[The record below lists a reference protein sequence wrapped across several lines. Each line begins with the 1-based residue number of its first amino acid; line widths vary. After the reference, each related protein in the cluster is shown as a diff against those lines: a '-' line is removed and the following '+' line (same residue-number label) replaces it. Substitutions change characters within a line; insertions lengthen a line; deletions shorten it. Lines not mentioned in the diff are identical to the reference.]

1 MGSKIATYL
10 HSQSLIGANK
20 TDFAGIHSAQCPN
33 IQIYPPAF
41 AMQRCRRIAVGV
53 YLIFTCDY
61 VYLILCPDFCINI
74 CCIGID
80 IQFAG
85 RCIFVLTACLVQYRH
100 DTCTSYIYLSFFYS
114 KAIKSSVR
122 VDIRLACSKDCSIN
136 VDKACSI
143 DINAVGVGYDKV
155 RLAACY
161 FHKTVK
167 ACSTSA
173 SYLLQNGLGCITC
186 QVSIDIYLACKNCI
200 YRRLSSIIIEY
211 KAFLAYIKG
220 TCLVMGQACSI
231 RYCNIH
237 HRGRCLGS
245 SKGSIA
251 WHYCLHL

>member
-10 HSQSLIGANK
+10 HSQSLIGAHK
-20 TDFAGIHSAQCPN
+20 ADFAGIHTAQCPN
-33 IQIYPPAF
+33 IKIYPAAL
-41 AMQRCRRIAVGV
+41 AMQRCCRISVGV
-53 YLIFTCDY
+53 YLILACDY
-61 VYLILCPDFCINI
+61 VYLILCPNFCVNI

-85 RCIFVLTACLVQYRH
+85 RCILILIDRH
-100 DTCTSYIYLSFFYS
+100 DACTSYVYLSFFYS

-122 VDIRLACSKDCSIN
+122 VDIGPTCSKDCTIHI
-136 VDKACSI
+136 DKACSV
-143 DINAVGVGYDKV
+143 DVDTVGVGYDKV

-167 ACSTSA
+167 ARSTSA
-173 SYLLQNGLGCITC
+173 SYLLQNGLGCIAC
-186 QVSIDIYLACKNCI
+186 QVSIDIDLACKSCI
-200 YRRLSSIIIEY
+200 YRRLSSIIIKY
-211 KAFLAYIKG
+211 KSFLANIKG

-231 RYCNIH
+231 RCCNIH

-245 SKGSIA
+245 GKGSIA